1 MMERTRLSP
10 SLLNLITDFE
20 QSLTDGINT
29 ALDERAYAQIV
40 EYYESENRQDRAV
53 EVVDR
58 AINQFPQNLEF
69 HKLKTNLLI
78 KSRRFDEAHKTIN
91 NAEINEPFNVD
102 LLLLRARVL
111 AGQNKF
117 DQAFDI
123 VDDVKSYADKDDET
137 KAFLTEAE
145 VADLSQDYEQ
155 MFQALKNALIV
166 DPENAFALE
175 LIKKAVNLSRQHYE
189 ESILIHTVIV
199 ENHPYCAKAWYN
211 LGHSYAFVLEYENAI
226 EALEY
231 AFLVDPSLEEAYND
245 CAEFCMEI
253 NEFQRAE
260 IILQEAM
267 MQFEYNYDSLYNLAL
282 CQYHVGKIEESKRT
296 LFEAMQLEPY
306 CEELHFLMAKCD
318 MKDGNWLGAIQ
329 MLEKAIDLND
339 QIEEY
344 YFHLGQV
351 YEKINKEAKANVFY
365 RKAAFQGEEQSY
377 YWEEYILFLIRKG
390 DLEVADK
397 YIKIS
402 AEFTYSTGIGYLE
415 VATKLKRG
423 NRNEGIKLLT
433 ELILEDFNSTDILL
447 RADKSLSSD
456 TEVMS
461 IIKYYEQEQ

>member
-1 MMERTRLSP
+1 MTERTRLTP

-40 EYYESENRQDRAV
+40 EYYDSENRQERAV
-53 EVVDR
+53 EVVNR
-58 AINQFPQNLEF
+58 AIKQFPLNLEF
-69 HKLKTNLLI
+69 HKLKTKLLI
-78 KSRRFDEAHKTIN
+78 KSRRFEDAHSTISQ
-91 NAEINEPFNVD
+91 AESKEPFNVD

-111 AGQNKF
+111 AGQNRF

-123 VDDVKSYADKDDET
+123 VEDVKSYVDKDNEIN
-137 KAFLTEAE
+137 AFLTEAE
-145 VADLSQDYEQ
+145 IADLCQDYEQ

-166 DPENAFALE
+166 EPENDTALD
-175 LIKKAVNLSRQHYE
+175 LMKKAVNLSRQHYE

-211 LGHSYAFVLEYENAI
+211 LGHSYAFVSEYDNAI

-231 AFLVDPSLEEAYND
+231 AFLVDSGFEEAYNE

-260 IILQEAM
+260 IILYEAM
-267 MQFEYNYDSLYNLAL
+267 MQFEYNYDALYNLAM
-282 CQYHVGKIEESKRT
+282 CQYQNDKIEESKRT
-296 LFEAMQLEPY
+296 LFEAMQMEPY

-318 MKDGNWLGAIQ
+318 IKDGNWVGAIK
-329 MLEKAIDLND
+329 MLEKAIDIDD
-339 QIEEY
+339 QIEDY

-351 YEKINKEAKANVFY
+351 YERINKEAKANVFY
-365 RKAAFQGEEQSY
+365 RKAAFQGEEQSF
-377 YWEEYILFLIRKG
+377 YWEEYILYLIKKG

-402 AEFTYSTGIGYLE
+402 GEYTYSTRIGYLE
-415 VATKLKRG
+415 VAS
-423 NRNEGIKLLT
+423 KLLKGERKGALDLLS
-433 ELILEDFNSTDILL
+433 ELIQEDFDSRDILL
-447 RADKSLSSD
+447 RANDNITSDKEILS
-456 TEVMS
+456 M
-461 IIKYYEQEQ
+461 IKYYEKE

>member
-1 MMERTRLSP
+1 
-10 SLLNLITDFE
+10 
-20 QSLTDGINT
+20 
-29 ALDERAYAQIV
+29 
-40 EYYESENRQDRAV
+40 
-53 EVVDR
+53 
-58 AINQFPQNLEF
+58 
-69 HKLKTNLLI
+69 
-78 KSRRFDEAHKTIN
+78 
-91 NAEINEPFNVD
+91 
-102 LLLLRARVL
+102 
-111 AGQNKF
+111 
-117 DQAFDI
+117 
-123 VDDVKSYADKDDET
+123 
-137 KAFLTEAE
+137 
-145 VADLSQDYEQ
+145 
-155 MFQALKNALIV
+155 
-166 DPENAFALE
+166 
-175 LIKKAVNLSRQHYE
+175 
-189 ESILIHTVIV
+189 
-199 ENHPYCAKAWYN
+199 
-211 LGHSYAFVLEYENAI
+211 
-226 EALEY
+226 
-231 AFLVDPSLEEAYND
+231 
-245 CAEFCMEI
+245 MEI

-329 MLEKAIDLND
+329 MLEKAIDLED